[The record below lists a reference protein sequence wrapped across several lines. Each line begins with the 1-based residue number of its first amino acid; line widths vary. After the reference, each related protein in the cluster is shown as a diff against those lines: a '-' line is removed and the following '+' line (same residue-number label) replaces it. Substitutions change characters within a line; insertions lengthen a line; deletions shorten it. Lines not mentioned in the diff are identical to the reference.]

1 MSVNVDIPIIWTP
14 RVSQTVLSSLKKLV
28 NDFPSL
34 PSASVFRNENPYKFR
49 KVERKAEMKFEPKY
63 KPNSEGK
70 VSDILR
76 NTTRL
81 QFLSMHNLFSKA
93 NSQPK
98 ERAEKGSVAAQ
109 SKPSYL
115 RASSWRVKSF
125 THTSSQSPTDPYLKW
140 DAVYHHDN
148 RSADKWSKLSRVRRE
163 KFKWLAKNKLAWNV
177 ALCNLNVSTD

>member
-1 MSVNVDIPIIWTP
+1 MSVNVDIPIIWTA

-76 NTTRL
+76 NTTWL
-81 QFLSMHNLFSKA
+81 QFLSMHNLFSEA

-125 THTSSQSPTDPYLKW
+125 THTSGQSPTDPYLKW
-140 DAVYHHDN
+140 DVVYHHDN
-148 RSADKWSKLSRVRRE
+148 RSSKFVVHPSSDTLDVAEGSEAKSTLTADNGPNYQE
-163 KFKWLAKNKLAWNV
+163 
-177 ALCNLNVSTD
+177 